1 MVQQYPPVRSRFP
14 RRNLVYLALVVVL
27 GIVFF
32 ITFQAIQGGN
42 AGSAWSYTQLTT
54 QAKAGKVKSIMING
68 SQGSATD
75 RSGLRH
81 PVNLPPDT
89 APLASTLSQEG
100 VDVQYGNA
108 GSTEWLQVLI
118 PNLILLFLIGGFMYY
133 LYQRRRLPP
142 G

>member
-1 MVQQYPPVRSRFP
+1 
-14 RRNLVYLALVVVL
+14 VVVL

>member
-14 RRNLVYLALVVVL
+14 RRSLVYVALVVVL

-54 QAKAGKVKSIMING
+54 QAKAGKVKSIIING

-100 VDVQYGNA
+100 VDVQYENA

-133 LYQRRRLPP
+133 LYRRRRLPP